1 DYNGDRHKAKTTATS
16 RQRFMGTKNPHR
28 YNRRERFRNDKTHSR
43 LRWLQGAVERARA
56 FWKNQ
61 YAVPGLQDANQSLN
75 GATIDALLIHGN
87 HIELW
92 QNPAQQRH
100 VEKRSPG
107 QKINRPIARG
117 AGEWRIEIT
126 LVIHRKNHRA
136 A

>member
-1 DYNGDRHKAKTTATS
+1 
-16 RQRFMGTKNPHR
+16 
-28 YNRRERFRNDKTHSR
+28 
-43 LRWLQGAVERARA
+43 LQGAVERARA

-100 VEKRSPG
+100 VQKRSPG

-126 LVIHRKNHRA
+126 LMIHRENHWPA
-136 A
+136 LNHPFAMNDAKAKEQSASQPA